1 MVDSSSDPGRDEMVA
16 LRRLDGVDGVDD
28 GLRFTDGMVAEL
40 VGGAVSWKE
49 REDRDRGNQRGR
61 KRLVSH

>member
-1 MVDSSSDPGRDEMVA
+1 MVA

-49 REDRDRGNQRGR
+49 RGQESR
-61 KRLVSH
+61 KSKGKEGVSLALITGY